1 MAKLKLEDIIARLR
15 ARPKGGP
22 DPGFLKARAALER
35 ESAKAPLP
43 DGVDVTPV
51 DAAGVPGEWV
61 QVQEGAAA
69 GEAPAVLFLH
79 GGGYV
84 MGSCATHRPLAAH
97 LSKATGGPVLT
108 IDYRLAPEHPFPAAL
123 DDARTAWHWLLA
135 TDGMTPGR
143 AVIAGDSAGGGLT
156 AATVLALKGA
166 GEPLPAGAVLIS
178 PLADMEPRTETYRS
192 LAQHDPMV
200 SEEDVRAF
208 TAAYLAGAD
217 PKDPLAS
224 PIHGD
229 WAGAPPLLIQIGSAE
244 VLLDDARGLA
254 ERARDAGVDVDLQV
268 WDRMIHVWHFFCGL
282 IDEADEAVQQ
292 AGAFIRKVCA

>member
-1 MAKLKLEDIIARLR
+1 MAKLTLDDIIGRLR
-15 ARPKGGP
+15 ARPKAGP
-22 DPGFLKARAALER
+22 DPGFLEARATLER

-43 DGVDVTPV
+43 QGVDVTPV
-51 DAAGVPGEWV
+51 DAGGVPGEWV
-61 QVQEGAAA
+61 QVQGGPPA
-69 GEAPAVLFLH
+69 GEAPAVLYLH

-84 MGSCATHRPLAAH
+84 MGSSASHRPLAAH

-108 IDYRLAPEHPFPAAL
+108 IDYRLAPEHPFPAAV

-135 TDGMTPGR
+135 TDGMTPAR
-143 AVIAGDSAGGGLT
+143 AVIAGDSAGGGL
-156 AATVLALKGA
+156 AAAAVLALKA
-166 GEPLPAGAVLIS
+166 DGEPLPAGAVLIS
-178 PLADMEPRTETYRS
+178 PLADMEPTAETYTS

-200 SEEDVRAF
+200 SEETVRNF

-217 PKDPLAS
+217 PRDPLAS

-229 WAGAPPLLIQIGSAE
+229 WAGAPPLLIQVGSAE

-254 ERARDAGVDVDLQV
+254 ERARAAGVDVDLQV
-268 WDRMIHVWHFFCGL
+268 WDKMIHVWHVFCGL

-292 AGAFIRKVCA
+292 AGAFIKKVTA

>member
-1 MAKLKLEDIIARLR
+1 MAKMTLDDIIARLR
-15 ARPKGGP
+15 SRPQGGP
-22 DPGFLKARAALER
+22 DPGFVKARAAMER
-35 ESAKAPLP
+35 DAAKAPLP
-43 DGVDVTPV
+43 QGVDVTPV
-51 DAAGVPGEWV
+51 DAGGVPGEWI
-61 QVQEGAAA
+61 QVQGGPPA
-69 GEAPAVLFLH
+69 GEAPAVLYLH

-84 MGSCATHRPLAAH
+84 MGSCNSHRPLAAH

-108 IDYRLAPEHPFPAAL
+108 IDYRLAPEHPFPAGL

-156 AATVLALKGA
+156 AATVLALKGD

-178 PLADMEPRTETYRS
+178 PLADMDPRTETYKS

-200 SEEDVRAF
+200 SEDSVKGMAE
-208 TAAYLAGAD
+208 AYLGGAD
-217 PKDPLAS
+217 PRNPLAS

-229 WAGAPPLLIQIGSAE
+229 WAGAPPLLIQVGSAE

-254 ERARDAGVDVDLQV
+254 DRARAAGVDVDLQV
-268 WDRMIHVWHFFCGL
+268 WEDMIHVWHFFCGL

-292 AGAFIRKVCA
+292 AGAFIRKVTS